1 MASTGVVAD
10 SFGGP
15 SRGKGGSTPPDY
27 YSTFMSM
34 RGKAKPQQKP
44 NISDDETQKALTA
57 VMQVFEKL
65 EAKDGGKKDPNLDA
79 ARDAIKKFAASK
91 KIDPQLLTGET
102 KSPAP
107 AAEGAAPPPADTQPP
122 PAPGSADASQEAPT
136 A

>member
-1 MASTGVVAD
+1 
-10 SFGGP
+10 
-15 SRGKGGSTPPDY
+15 
-27 YSTFMSM
+27 MSM

-107 AAEGAAPPPADTQPP
+107 ATEGATPPPADTQPP
-122 PAPGSADASQEAPT
+122 PAPGSAGAEPPPT